1 VRPFAFRVTAQQR
14 AEIEAKACA
23 MGLTPNQYARA
34 CALVGL
40 APTLGVT
47 PTPDRADA
55 APAARNG
62 NGHAAK
68 AAREL
73 RVEYDEV
80 PR

>member
-1 VRPFAFRVTAQQR
+1 
-14 AEIEAKACA
+14 

-40 APTLGVT
+40 APALRVT
-47 PTPDRADA
+47 PTPDVVAA
-55 APAARNG
+55 APVARNG
-62 NGHAAK
+62 NGHTTK